1 MQDPRKIYQELVKN
15 GVHPKDAAK
24 QAQEQTGLS
33 VVTGQPI
40 NRQLGGKFSKKTG
53 QVIGQYGS

>member
-1 MQDPRKIYQELVKN
+1 MEDPRKIYQELVKQ

-24 QAQEQTGLS
+24 QAQERTGLS

-40 NRQLGGKFSKKTG
+40 NRQLGQKFSRKSGK
-53 QVIGQYGS
+53 VIGQYGS